1 MIQMRFDNYYT
12 DYSELYKVNKLLLL
26 LIAKYY
32 DLDGMIQEQDLINEQ
47 SYYISVSGDTIS
59 GEYVEAKFADLAF
72 LSPDAGIECRLTLST
87 FSNTERDMLTEADYW
102 LDVLRDAT
110 KRERFTELTNEIND
124 KLVVKYSRERQSNEI
139 KNGID
144 FAVKHMDCIFT
155 KRQLIDL
162 LARIGFDEPEKI
174 ADYCRMKA
182 KSRFFSARQL
192 RQYVTDLTISA
203 NDFLDIYRDTK
214 TVTGSPEM
222 KFYVSI
228 KDNQQG

>member
-1 MIQMRFDNYYT
+1 MIQMRFDNYYN

-26 LIAKYY
+26 LIAKHYNIST
-32 DLDGMIQEQDLINEQ
+32 MKQEQNLMNSQ
-47 SYYISVSGDTIS
+47 KYYISVSDSEIKA
-59 GEYVEAKFADLAF
+59 EFVDLAF

-87 FSNTERDMLTEADYW
+87 LTDTGRDMLTEADYW
-102 LDVLRDAT
+102 LDVLKEAT
-110 KRERFTELTNEIND
+110 KREHFTELTNEIND
-124 KLVVKYSRERQSNEI
+124 KLVVKYSHERQSNEI

-162 LARIGFDEPEKI
+162 LTRIGFDEPEKI
-174 ADYCRMKA
+174 ADYCRMKS

-214 TVTGSPEM
+214 TVTGSPEI

-228 KDNQQG
+228 KDNQQD